1 MALKD
6 TIIPVLIGADMNCY
20 SMARAFHE
28 EYGVCS
34 YAFGRWLMGEVMYSR
49 IVNFKTV
56 EKIDENQ
63 TLLDTLQGFI
73 NSFSKN
79 KKLIVI
85 GCTDDYASML
95 MENREALRAMGYV
108 VPYINGAL
116 RDRLVSKDSFYKM
129 CDKYNID
136 YPKTF
141 VAAKPMSA
149 QQLSQEILGFSYP
162 CIAKPSSSIDYW
174 KHPFDK
180 MKKVYVANNP
190 QQAADILTQVY
201 NSGYPD
207 TFILQDMI
215 PNDDSYMRVLTA
227 YCDKNAKVKMMCLGH
242 VGLEEHTPK
251 ALGNHAAIITEYN
264 EPLMLKI
271 KNFLEDL
278 GYVGFANFD
287 IKLDT
292 RDGGYKVFEINLRQG
307 RSNFYVTG
315 AGLNLA
321 KYLVRDWVL
330 NEDLGDCYLHK
341 NQSFWHSVPL
351 GVVYKYVKD
360 KAFVEKA
367 KQLCKEGKE
376 SCTLN
381 YKFDLK
387 NPKRLAYYLVH
398 GQRYYKKYKTYCK

>member
-1 MALKD
+1 MSLKD
-6 TIIPVLIGADMNCY
+6 TLIPVLIGADMNCY

-28 EYGVCS
+28 KYGVYS

-56 EKIDENQ
+56 EKIDENE
-63 TLLDTLQGFI
+63 TLLATLQGFI
-73 NSFSKN
+73 SSVSKD

-95 MENREALRAMGYV
+95 MENRDALRAMGYI
-108 VPYINGAL
+108 VPYIDAAL

-141 VAAKPMSA
+141 VASQPMTA
-149 QQLSQEILGFSYP
+149 QQLSQEALGFSYP

-174 KHPFDK
+174 KHPFDG
-180 MKKVYVANNP
+180 MKKVYVAENP
-190 QQAADILTQVY
+190 QQAADILKQVY
-201 NSGYPD
+201 GSGYPE

-227 YCDKNAKVKMMCLGH
+227 YCDKNARVKMMCLGH

-251 ALGNHAAIITEYN
+251 ALGNHAAIITEFN
-264 EPLMLKI
+264 QPLMLKI
-271 KNFLEDL
+271 KSFLEDL

-321 KYLVRDWVL
+321 EYLVRDWVL
-330 NEDLGDCYLHK
+330 NEDLEDCYLHK
-341 NQSFWHSVPL
+341 AESFWHSVPL

-360 KAFVEKA
+360 EAFVKKA
-367 KQLCKEGKE
+367 RQLCKEGKE
-376 SCTLN
+376 SCTLD

-398 GQRYYKKYKTYCK
+398 QQRYYKKYKTYCK